1 MKAKAIPVLTL
12 LFGLLGAFVVTVA
25 RPHPQENADQ
35 LSEREALGLLRTINT
50 TQVVFYNNTDP
61 RHFASLKELS
71 ALIDE
76 DSRTSGFN
84 NPAKDLQLV
93 DSSTGKL
100 KNYTVSV
107 VASADG
113 QHYISGL
120 ISSSGCA
127 SAFFSSERGV
137 IYTATGLGCT
147 DEKTSK
153 NN

>member
-1 MKAKAIPVLTL
+1 MKVKAIPILML
-12 LFGLLGAFVVTVA
+12 LSGLLGSIVASVA
-25 RPHPQENADQ
+25 RPHPQESADQ
-35 LSEREALGLLRTINT
+35 LSERDAVGLLRTINT

-71 ALIDE
+71 VLIDE
-76 DSRTSGFN
+76 NSRTLGFN

-93 DSSTGKL
+93 DSSTGRL

-137 IYTATGLGCT
+137 IYTATGLGCA
-147 DEKTSK
+147 DKK